1 MLIFVYFMIHNTDYY
16 HFKTSFVVLM
26 IVVLTEISMQVEYY
40 WKQRDCI
47 LLISDSFF
55 DRLL

>member
-1 MLIFVYFMIHNTDYY
+1 MIHNTHYY

-40 WKQRDCI
+40 RKQIDCI
-47 LLISDSFF
+47 LLSSEF
-55 DRLL
+55 L